1 MSTAQIF
8 DRGYRPYDGPRL
20 GLHGAVRSL
29 TRHSIQRALGLKR
42 TFWNKILPFLAIFL
56 AYIPAIVFVGIA
68 AFLKSRL
75 SRSGVDLDRIL
86 PTYGEYYSFIWA
98 AITVFA
104 AFVAPEM
111 LCTDRRTGMLGLYLA
126 SPLRRDSYL
135 VAKAAAVGA
144 VLLLVS
150 LGPPLFMLV
159 ARTIAGSGPADLLAF
174 LGILW
179 RVLVSGVVVAALPAA
194 LSLALA
200 STTTRRAAASAAF
213 VLIEIGSVAV
223 TQSLILA
230 GNTPT
235 LFVANLA
242 YLPLE
247 LVVRIY
253 GEPAG
258 WTVSTAAS
266 VPTATL
272 AVGYVV
278 ITAALAWF
286 VWFRYRRIQ
295 VTR

>member
-1 MSTAQIF
+1 VSEARIF

-20 GLHGAVRSL
+20 GLRGAMESL

-68 AFLKSRL
+68 VFLKSRL
-75 SRSGVDLDRIL
+75 SRNGVDVDRIL
-86 PTYGEYYSFIWA
+86 PTYGQYYSFIWA
-98 AITVFA
+98 AIAVFA
-104 AFVAPEM
+104 AFVAPEV

-135 VAKAAAVGA
+135 AAKAAAVGA

-159 ARTIAGSGPADLLAF
+159 ARTIAGSGPSDVLDFA
-174 LGILW
+174 GILLK
-179 RVLVSGVVVAALPAA
+179 VVVSGFVVATLPAA

-213 VLIEIGSVAV
+213 VLIEIGTVAI
-223 TQSLILA
+223 TQSLIAA
-230 GNTPT
+230 GASAN
-235 LFVANLA
+235 LFVADLA

-258 WTVSTAAS
+258 ETLTSATT
-266 VPTATL
+266 VPTWIL
-272 AVGYVV
+272 VVGYVAV
-278 ITAALAWF
+278 TSVLAWF

>member
-20 GLHGAVRSL
+20 GVRGSINSL

-56 AYIPAIVFVGIA
+56 AYVPAIVFVGIA

-75 SRSGVDLDRIL
+75 SRSGVDIDRIL

-98 AITVFA
+98 AIVVFA
-104 AFVAPEM
+104 AFVAPEL
-111 LCTDRRTGMLGLYLA
+111 LCSDRRTGMLGLYLA

-135 VAKAAAVGA
+135 VAKASAVGF

-159 ARTIAGSGPADLLAF
+159 ARTIAGSGPADFVAF

-179 RVLVSGVVVAALPAA
+179 RIVVSGVVVAALPAA

-230 GNTPT
+230 GNSAT
-235 LFVANLA
+235 LFVADLA

-253 GEPAG
+253 GEPPGQTLTTA
-258 WTVSTAAS
+258 ST

-272 AVGYVV
+272 AIAYVV
-278 ITAALAWF
+278 ITAVLAWF

>member
-1 MSTAQIF
+1 VSTAQIF

-20 GLHGAVRSL
+20 GVRGSINSL

-56 AYIPAIVFVGIA
+56 AYVPAIVFVGIA

-75 SRSGVDLDRIL
+75 SRSGVDIDRIL

-98 AITVFA
+98 AIVVFA
-104 AFVAPEM
+104 AFVAPEL
-111 LCTDRRTGMLGLYLA
+111 LCSDRRTGMLGLYLA

-135 VAKAAAVGA
+135 VAKASAVGF

-159 ARTIAGSGPADLLAF
+159 ARTIAGSGPADFVAF

-179 RVLVSGVVVAALPAA
+179 RIVVSGVVVAALPAA

-230 GNTPT
+230 GNSAT
-235 LFVANLA
+235 LFVADLA

-253 GEPAG
+253 GEPPGQTLTTA
-258 WTVSTAAS
+258 ST

-272 AVGYVV
+272 AIAYVV
-278 ITAALAWF
+278 ITAVLAWF

>member
-1 MSTAQIF
+1 M
-8 DRGYRPYDGPRL
+8 
-20 GLHGAVRSL
+20 
-29 TRHSIQRALGLKR
+29 
-42 TFWNKILPFLAIFL
+42 
-56 AYIPAIVFVGIA
+56 PAIVFVGIA

-75 SRSGVDLDRIL
+75 NRSGVDLDQIL

-98 AITVFA
+98 AIAVFA
-104 AFVAPEM
+104 AFVAPEL

-126 SPLRRDSYL
+126 SPLRRNTYL
-135 VAKAAAVGA
+135 VAKAAAVGF

-159 ARTIAGSGPADLLAF
+159 ARTIAGSGPSDLWAF
-174 LGILW
+174 LGVLI
-179 RVLVSGVVVAALPAA
+179 RVIVSGVVVAALPAA

-213 VLIEIGSVAV
+213 VLIEIGSVAI

-230 GNTPT
+230 GASANV
-235 LFVANLA
+235 FVANLA

-247 LVVRIY
+247 LVIRIY

-258 WTVSTAAS
+258 GTVPQAAGVSTA
-266 VPTATL
+266 VL
-272 AVGYVV
+272 ALGYVLF
-278 ITAALAWF
+278 TAVLTWF
-286 VWFRYRRIQ
+286 VWFRYRHIQ